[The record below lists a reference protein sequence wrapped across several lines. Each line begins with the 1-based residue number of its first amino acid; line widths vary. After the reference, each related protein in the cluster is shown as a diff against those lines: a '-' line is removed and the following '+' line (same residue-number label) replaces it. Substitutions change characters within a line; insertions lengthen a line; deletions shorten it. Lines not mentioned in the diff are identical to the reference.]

1 MSAMA
6 AEKERD
12 LFDAMQALGQQAK
25 DASAVLAV
33 AKPTDKNQAI
43 RAAAEIVRSRMK
55 EILIANEQDLA
66 AAVERGL
73 STAMLDRLK
82 LTEDRIKAMA
92 AGMMD
97 IADFPDP
104 VGKELSTTERPNG
117 LKITK
122 VSVPL
127 GVIGIIYE
135 SRPNVTADA
144 GALCLKSGNAAILRG
159 GSDSFHSS
167 GLILECLQSGLRV
180 AGLPAECIQRV
191 PTTDREAVGILL
203 GMSEFVDVIVPRGGR
218 GLIERIQNEAKMPVF
233 SHLDGICHTYVDGS
247 ADLAMAQEII
257 VNAKMRRTGICG
269 ATETLLVDRSV
280 AGDFLPDAIRA
291 LQGRGCEVRGDE
303 ACREIIATIAPT
315 TEEDWDTEYLDAIIS
330 VKVVDGVAEAIDHIN
345 LHGSHHT
352 EAVIAEDE
360 EIAADFM
367 NRVDAGIVMHNTST
381 QFADGGEF
389 GMGAEIGISTGK
401 MHARGPVG
409 AAELTSY
416 KYKVQ
421 GTGQVRP

>member
-1 MSAMA
+1 MSVVAV
-6 AEKERD
+6 EKNAD
-12 LFDAMQALGQQAK
+12 LFDTMQALGQSAK
-25 DASAVLAV
+25 AASAVLAN

-43 RAAAEIVRSRMK
+43 RAAAEIVRSRK
-55 EILIANEQDLA
+55 EEIIIANDKDMA
-66 AAVERGL
+66 AAEARGL
-73 STAMLDRLK
+73 SPAMLDRLK
-82 LTEDRIKAMA
+82 LTGDRVMAMA
-92 AGMMD
+92 QSMMD

-104 VGKELSTTERPNG
+104 VGKELSSWDRPNG

-135 SRPNVTADA
+135 ARPNVTADA

-167 GLILECLQSGLRV
+167 GLILECLQSGLRIS
-180 AGLPAECIQRV
+180 GLPAEAVQRV
-191 PTTDREAVGILL
+191 PTTDREAVGMLL
-203 GMSEFVDVIVPRGGR
+203 RMSDYVDVIVPRGGR
-218 GLIERIQNEAKMPVF
+218 GLIERIQSEAKMPVF
-233 SHLDGICHTYVDGS
+233 SHLDGLCHTYVHSS
-247 ADLAMAQEII
+247 ADLDMAKEII

-269 ATETLLVDRSV
+269 ATETLLVDRAV
-280 AGDFLPDAIRA
+280 AGALLSDTIKA

-303 ACREIIATIAPT
+303 ACREFVATVAPT
-315 TEEDWDTEYLDAIIS
+315 TDEDWDTEYLDAIIS
-330 VKVVDGVAEAIDHIN
+330 VKVVEDLGQAIDHVN
-345 LHGSHHT
+345 THGSHHT
-352 EAVIAEDE
+352 EAVIAEDLV
-360 EIAADFM
+360 AAAEFM

>member
-1 MSAMA
+1 MSVVA
-6 AEKERD
+6 AEKNAD
-12 LFDAMQALGQQAK
+12 LFDTIQALGQSAK
-25 DASAVLAV
+25 AASAVLAN

-43 RAAAEIVRSRMK
+43 RAAAEIVRARK
-55 EILIANEQDLA
+55 DEIIIANDKDMA
-66 AAVERGL
+66 AAEARGL
-73 STAMLDRLK
+73 SPAMLDRLK
-82 LTEDRIKAMA
+82 LTGERITAMA
-92 AGMMD
+92 QSMMD

-104 VGKELSTTERPNG
+104 VGKELSSWDRPNG

-167 GLILECLQSGLRV
+167 GLILECLQSGLRIS
-180 AGLPAECIQRV
+180 GLPAEAVQRV
-191 PTTDREAVGILL
+191 PTTDREAVGMLL
-203 GMSEFVDVIVPRGGR
+203 RMSDYVDVIVPRGGR

-233 SHLDGICHTYVDGS
+233 SHLDGLCHTYVHSS
-247 ADLAMAQEII
+247 ADLDMAKEII

-269 ATETLLVDRSV
+269 ATETLLVDRAV
-280 AGDFLPDAIRA
+280 AGALLPDTIKT

-303 ACREIIATIAPT
+303 AARELVATVAPT
-315 TEEDWDTEYLDAIIS
+315 TDEDWDTEYLDAIIS
-330 VKVVDGVAEAIDHIN
+330 VKVVDDLGQAIDHVN
-345 LHGSHHT
+345 RHGSHHT
-352 EAVIAEDE
+352 EAVIAEDLE
-360 EIAADFM
+360 AAAEFM